1 LASNFKAVI
10 GGFAAQRP
18 GPQLKAQAARRKK
31 DMASKPMARAETSA
45 ERRQTSS
52 RPVDL
57 VHLSRF
63 TLGDLALE
71 REVLRLFCTQSFL
84 CLDQLRAAQSG
95 KDWIDAAHS
104 LKGSAQA
111 IGAWGVADCAER
123 AERLREENM
132 AQGRSQYIAE
142 IDSALRETHVF
153 IASLLF
159 DR

>member
-1 LASNFKAVI
+1 LASSFKAVI

-18 GPQLKAQAARRKK
+18 GPRLKAEAARRKK
-31 DMASKPMARAETSA
+31 DMASKPMARAETNA

-57 VHLSRF
+57 VHLSRY

-84 CLDQLRAAQSG
+84 CLDQLRVARSG

-104 LKGSAQA
+104 LKGSARA
-111 IGAWGVADCAER
+111 IGAWGVADSAER
-123 AERLREENM
+123 AERLGDEDM
-132 AQGRSQYIAE
+132 AQGRSLYIDE
-142 IDSALRETHVF
+142 IDSALRAAHVF
-153 IASLLF
+153 IASLLS

>member
-1 LASNFKAVI
+1 
-10 GGFAAQRP
+10 
-18 GPQLKAQAARRKK
+18 
-31 DMASKPMARAETSA
+31 MASKPMARAETSA

-57 VHLSRF
+57 VHLSRY

-84 CLDQLRAAQSG
+84 CLDQLRVAQSG

-104 LKGSAQA
+104 LKGSARA

-123 AERLREENM
+123 AERLGEEDM
-132 AQGRSQYIAE
+132 AQGRSQYIDE
-142 IDSALRETHVF
+142 IDSALRATHVF
-153 IASLLF
+153 IASLLS

>member
-1 LASNFKAVI
+1 
-10 GGFAAQRP
+10 
-18 GPQLKAQAARRKK
+18 
-31 DMASKPMARAETSA
+31 MASKPMARAETSA
-45 ERRQTSS
+45 ERRQISS

-95 KDWIDAAHS
+95 KHWIDAAHS
-104 LKGSAQA
+104 LKGSARA